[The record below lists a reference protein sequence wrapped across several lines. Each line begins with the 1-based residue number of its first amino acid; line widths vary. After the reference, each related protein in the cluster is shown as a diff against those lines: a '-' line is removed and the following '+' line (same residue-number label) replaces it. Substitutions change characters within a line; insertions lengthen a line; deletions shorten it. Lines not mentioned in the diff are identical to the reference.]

1 MTRRFITLGLA
12 AVLLLAVIPAWGL
25 DVPAV
30 TAAAKGPNQ
39 INLTWGA
46 VSSPGYGYRVEIQS
60 YSDTRY
66 SSWTD
71 ISTTQNGRNYIPYW
85 VTESQYRD
93 PQDATSGD
101 GTACQFP
108 IYGLMNNTSYSF
120 RVRSYGKSDS
130 GSDAYSSY
138 SNTASATT
146 ANYALR
152 YVSTSGNNA
161 NDGKTPSTAWRN
173 ISYAGQTA
181 TAGMV
186 VYVMGGSYANDYLN
200 TANSGSMGN
209 KIVFQA
215 YPGNTV
221 MLTSGSTSGGHNV
234 QINGSYIV
242 VDGIK
247 SNHDSVDY
255 AWANYGSRNAVVN
268 CESGLQGTT
277 QRAGMSTLGAYNIIH
292 NSFFHDG
299 GTGPS
304 GNDPGYICSVMGAGA
319 NHNVIQFNHLAR
331 GAHDTGLNK
340 NGANY
345 NKWMNNLHDG
355 GWGLGWECVSD
366 SGGPCMYN
374 LFEGNEVA
382 NMQKLASGTYK
393 PGLEVSGDY
402 NTIRRNVIRDG
413 ALYNTLGIEISKM
426 VGYGASGNLIYN
438 NVIFRNGGMAINFFS
453 GASLST
459 NLIANNIIYAN
470 GLLNSQAGNQIFSE
484 ATGAMNVKNNIIL
497 YRSSSGVDNPNYG
510 VIVQNYGTPMSV
522 ATANSSISGFTGNLT
537 INPGFVNEATP
548 DLHLKSTSGAVAAG
562 TVVTDS
568 VWGSPT
574 YPGAKPS
581 IGAYEYFG
589 VGSSSGGSTNT
600 APAAP
605 KNLRIMS

>member
-1 MTRRFITLGLA
+1 MKKRSVFLSLLSLCV
-12 AVLLLAVIPAWGL
+12 AVLGSSTFVQADLVNNGNGLIYDTVLNITWYDYAKSPDTWDHQVSWAASLSVTDVNGHSITGWRLPTAVDGPYVVGYDGTTTAGWNITTSELGHLFYIGL
-25 DVPAV
+25 DN
-30 TAAAKGPNQ
+30 KGKYDASG
-39 INLTWGA
+39 NLLS
-46 VSSPGYGYRVEIQS
+46 V
-60 YSDTRY
+60 
-66 SSWTD
+66 
-71 ISTTQNGRNYIPYW
+71 
-85 VTESQYRD
+85 
-93 PQDATSGD
+93 
-101 GTACQFP
+101 
-108 IYGLMNNTSYSF
+108 YGLMNNTSYSF

-319 NHNVIQFNHLAR
+319 NHN
-331 GAHDTGLNK
+331 GA
-340 NGANY
+340 
-345 NKWMNNLHDG
+345 
-355 GWGLGWECVSD
+355 
-366 SGGPCMYN
+366 
-374 LFEGNEVA
+374 
-382 NMQKLASGTYK
+382 K
-393 PGLEVSGDY
+393 PG
-402 NTIRRNVIRDG
+402 
-413 ALYNTLGIEISKM
+413 
-426 VGYGASGNLIYN
+426 
-438 NVIFRNGGMAINFFS
+438 
-453 GASLST
+453 
-459 NLIANNIIYAN
+459 
-470 GLLNSQAGNQIFSE
+470 
-484 ATGAMNVKNNIIL
+484 
-497 YRSSSGVDNPNYG
+497 
-510 VIVQNYGTPMSV
+510 
-522 ATANSSISGFTGNLT
+522 
-537 INPGFVNEATP
+537 
-548 DLHLKSTSGAVAAG
+548 GAVAPEGGRFQPA
-562 TVVTDS
+562 VV
-568 VWGSPT
+568 PHC
-574 YPGAKPS
+574 
-581 IGAYEYFG
+581 
-589 VGSSSGGSTNT
+589 
-600 APAAP
+600 
-605 KNLRIMS
+605 